1 MILDEPDKGREEVC
15 KLQLT
20 IANFLKTLYMSV
32 LLLSVGAKYTSFIYL
47 FWGTGHR
54 ALKKYVL

>member
-1 MILDEPDKGREEVC
+1 MVLDQPDKGREEAC

-32 LLLSVGAKYTSFIYL
+32 LLLSVDAKYTSFIYL
-47 FWGTGHR
+47 FWGTGNH